1 MEEEQQQMNGE
12 EFLTHSSCSLQE
24 LEMILKRKLQLFPI
38 PFVNNACI
46 SLIEEILREIGM
58 YVVATRRRESD
69 YFQNGN
75 CAFIKNLYESCEF

>member
-1 MEEEQQQMNGE
+1 MFLQEQQLVEEEQQQMNGE

-38 PFVNNACI
+38 PFINNACI

-58 YVVATRRRESD
+58 YVVPHLA
-69 YFQNGN
+69 YNIL
-75 CAFIKNLYESCEF
+75 AFGKW

>member
-69 YFQNGN
+69 VFPKREL
-75 CAFIKNLYESCEF
+75 CLYKKSL